1 MPHPSFEEV
10 FGQKSDLVNFPL
22 RQKPKTILLTGSQ
35 GMVGNGVAKALNFLQ
50 KNGVLTDT
58 KLLLCSREWSQQA
71 ARSWEENSNLELILN
86 TDISKIQDQV
96 EIVIHTASP
105 SNITQ
110 IDSYQELHY
119 SNIGILEETLRL
131 EPKRFVFISSGEVYK
146 KDATIEGTNHK
157 HFLKSTKRDWY
168 PMVKLETEMRLEK
181 LTLEG
186 RFDAAVLRLFH
197 TYGPGVKRKDGRSF
211 ADILWG
217 ATLDGEITLHS
228 SGKQVRSFLYLSD
241 AIEAILRVSLTVAP
255 GYFVA
260 NLGSDVPVTIFEFA
274 EEVSSITGSRINLN
288 MNSKF
293 DHSPNDHLVPIIQNM
308 NSFDWTPKV
317 GNRVGIERTIAW
329 IRNSIHQE
337 TLNQSRT

>member
-10 FGQKSDLVNFPL
+10 FGQKSISIDFPL
-22 RQKPKTILLTGSQ
+22 RKKPRAILLTGSK
-35 GMVGNGVAKALNFLQ
+35 GMVGNSVAKALNSLQ
-50 KNGVLTDT
+50 KSGVLTDT
-58 KLLLCSREWSQQA
+58 KLLLCSREWSKEDE
-71 ARSWEENSNLELILN
+71 RSWERNCNLELIAN

-105 SNITQ
+105 SNITK
-110 IDSYQELHY
+110 IDSYEELHY
-119 SNIGILEETLRL
+119 SNIGILEEILRL
-131 EPKRFVFISSGEVYK
+131 EPKKFIYISSGEVYK
-146 KDATIEGTNHK
+146 KDPTIEGTSHK
-157 HFLKSTKRDWY
+157 HFLKSNKRDWY

-241 AIEAILRVSLTVAP
+241 AVEAIIKVSFAIAP

-260 NLGSDVPVTIFEFA
+260 NLGSEVPVTIREFA
-274 EEVSSITGSRINLN
+274 EEVSSITGARINLN
-288 MNSKF
+288 MNSEF

-308 NSFDWTPKV
+308 KSYDWSPKV
-317 GNRVGIERTIAW
+317 ENKLGIERTIAW
-329 IRNSIHQE
+329 IKKSIYQ
-337 TLNQSRT
+337 